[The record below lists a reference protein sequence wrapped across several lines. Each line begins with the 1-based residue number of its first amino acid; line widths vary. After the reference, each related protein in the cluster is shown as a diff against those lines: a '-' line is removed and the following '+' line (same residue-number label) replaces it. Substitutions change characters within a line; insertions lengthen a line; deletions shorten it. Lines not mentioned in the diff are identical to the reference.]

1 MNRWSILLGICLAMQ
16 IALAVGVNLSRS
28 DYGAF
33 EPMETILS
41 FNSKTVDSIHIQ
53 GDDKRVELTKQEGRW
68 RVSPLNNF
76 QADRDKVEAFLDKLG
91 ELKKGWPVATTSA
104 AAKRFKVAEKNF
116 ERKIVL
122 FRGGENIATL
132 YIGTSPSFQK
142 VHARNRDEESVYA
155 VKFNDYEAGARPED
169 WIDKKILQHPA
180 SDILRVQLPDFSLS
194 RQDENFTVEGID
206 ENTEETVTEE
216 AERLLRKIAGLSI
229 RTVLGGEAKFEYN
242 RDHPVFRYTLV
253 LSSGD
258 SEEYVFLKP
267 KDAGDYVLKAS
278 YREEYFEVDDWVVDG
293 IKEIDR
299 SQLVRKK
306 DDEKKATK
314 EEIES
319 NS

>member
-1 MNRWSILLGICLAMQ
+1 MNRWSILLGICLAIQ
-16 IALAVGVNLSRS
+16 IGLAVVVNLART

-68 RVSPLNNF
+68 RVSLLNHF
-76 QADRDKVEAFLDKLG
+76 QADQDKVEAFLDKLA
-91 ELKKGWPVATTSA
+91 ELKKGWPVATTTA

-116 ERKIVL
+116 ERKIAL
-122 FRGGENIATL
+122 FRGSENMATL

-155 VKFNDYEAGARPED
+155 VQFNDYDAGAKPED
-169 WIDKKILQHPA
+169 WIDKEILKHQA

-194 RQDENFTVEGID
+194 RQDENLFVEGLD

-216 AERLLRKIAGLSI
+216 AERLLRKIAGLGI
-229 RTVLGGEAKFEYN
+229 RTVLGGEATFESN
-242 RDHPVFRYTLV
+242 QEQPVFKYTLV

-258 SEEYVFLKP
+258 SEEYVFSKP
-267 KDAGDYVLKAS
+267 KDAGHYILKTS
-278 YREEYFEVDDWVVDG
+278 YREEYFEVDDWIVDG

-299 SQLVRKK
+299 SKLVRKK
-306 DDEKKATK
+306 MMKKRQQK
-314 EEIES
+314 KK
-319 NS
+319 